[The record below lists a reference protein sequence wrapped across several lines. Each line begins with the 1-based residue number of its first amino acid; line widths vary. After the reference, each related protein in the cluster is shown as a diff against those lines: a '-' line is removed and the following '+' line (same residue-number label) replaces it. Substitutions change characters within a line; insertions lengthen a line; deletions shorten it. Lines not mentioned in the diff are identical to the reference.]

1 MKFGPVTT
9 QDAEGAILAHTV
21 RLTDGALR
29 KGRRLSAEDLD
40 RLAASGIDEIVA
52 ARLEAGDCHEDRAA
66 ERLARAADGG
76 GMTLEP
82 PFTGRVNFLAA
93 SNGVLVIDEA
103 SVDAANRVDPAL
115 TLATLPP
122 FARVTRGRMVATAKV
137 IPFAVD
143 EDAVSRAES
152 VARCALRVAPFRG
165 RKVGLVASVLPHLK
179 PSVMDKTRRITEA
192 RLDVFGSTLVAEQ
205 RVAHE
210 TEAVAAALTKLV
222 RGGAEMLLVF
232 GASAIVDRGDVIPA
246 AIERAGGR
254 VVHFGMP
261 VDPGNLLLVGEIGGI
276 PVIGAPGCA
285 RSPSENGFDWVLDR
299 LMADLPVAAGD
310 IAGLG
315 VGGLL
320 MEIGSRPQ
328 PREDKRDRSATRER
342 TREITGLLLAAGRSS
357 RTQGANK
364 LLARLNG
371 RPLVRIAAE
380 SALESGLSRLVVVTG
395 HMHGEIRD
403 ALAGLDLDIVHNP
416 DFAEGMGGSI
426 RTGMRALPQSAEAVV
441 VLLADM
447 PGIDAQA
454 IDRLIA
460 AYRPEAGRAI
470 IAAAHEGRRGHP
482 VLFDRLFFA
491 SLSRLEGDTG
501 ARRLIGENTGLVA
514 EVEIGAAAHHDLDT
528 RAALAEAGAEISNEA
543 SCDNRPVA

>member
-1 MKFGPVTT
+1 MKFGPLAT
-9 QDAEGAILAHTV
+9 QDAEGAILAHTI
-21 RLTDGALR
+21 RLEAGALK
-29 KGRRLSAEDLD
+29 KGHRLSADDLL
-40 RLAASGIDEIVA
+40 RLSDAGIGEIVA
-52 ARLEAGDCHEDRAA
+52 ARLEPGECHEDRAA

-93 SNGVLVIDEA
+93 SDGVLVIDEDA
-103 SVDAANRVDPAL
+103 VDAVNRVDPAL
-115 TLATLPP
+115 TLATLPAY
-122 FARVTRGRMVATAKV
+122 ARVTRGRMVATAKV
-137 IPFAVD
+137 IPFAVG
-143 EDAVSRAES
+143 EAS
-152 VARCALRVAPFRG
+152 VARAEAVARQAVRVAPFRA
-165 RKVGLVASVLPHLK
+165 RKVGLVATELPHLK

-192 RLDVFGSTLVAEQ
+192 RLDVSGSTLIAEH

-210 TEAVAAALTKLV
+210 TQAVADALTGLMH
-222 RGGAEMLLVF
+222 RGAEMLLVF

-246 AIERAGGR
+246 AIESAGGT

-261 VDPGNLLLVGEIGGI
+261 VDPGNLLLVGDIGGI

-299 LMADLPVAAGD
+299 LMADLPVTAQD
-310 IAGLG
+310 ITGLG

-328 PREDKRDRSATRER
+328 PREGKRER
-342 TREITGLLLAAGRSS
+342 TTTSARRREVAGLLLAAGRSS
-357 RTQGANK
+357 RARGTNK
-364 LLARLNG
+364 LLARLEG
-371 RPLVRIAAE
+371 KPLVRIAAE
-380 SALESGLSRLVVVTG
+380 NALASGLSRLVVVTG

-403 ALAGLDLDIVHNP
+403 ALAGLDIDIVHNP

-426 RTGMRALPQSAEAVV
+426 RTGMRALPQSAEAVL

-447 PGIDAQA
+447 PGIDAGV
-454 IDRLIA
+454 IDRLIG

-470 IAAAHEGRRGHP
+470 IAAAHEGTRGNP

-491 SLSRLEGDTG
+491 RLARLEGDTG
-501 ARRLIGENTGLVA
+501 ARRLIGENSGLLA
-514 EVEIGAAAHHDLDT
+514 EVEIGEAARHDLDT
-528 RAALAEAGAEISNEA
+528 REALAEAGAEMPEERA
-543 SCDNRPVA
+543 